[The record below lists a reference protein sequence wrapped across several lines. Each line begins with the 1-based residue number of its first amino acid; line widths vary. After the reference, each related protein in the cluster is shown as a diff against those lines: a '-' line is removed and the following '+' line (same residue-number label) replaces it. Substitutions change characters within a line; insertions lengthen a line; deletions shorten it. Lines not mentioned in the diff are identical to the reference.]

1 MRKMWAVSAAIVVSL
16 VLGGAAAAGSPAA
29 GQSAGTTT
37 PAVTLALDCSAF
49 EALPAQVQGIRLAVG
64 SDLLVMLCSN
74 PSTGFAW
81 SDPVISDPSILSTT
95 GSTAEPSGSPRPG
108 AAGTQAFGFH
118 AEQAGSASVQLAYSR
133 AWEGGEEGVWTV
145 DLDVAVVPAT
155 SAPVTVSVSCDSF
168 EATPFQGAGTI
179 LAVGEDLLVTLCSN
193 ASTGYVW
200 GDPQISDPTVVT
212 LTGVNGDAPASPLP
226 GAPGSQSWLFEAVAT
241 GTVRIHMSYGQ
252 PWEGGAQDA
261 WTFDLDVTVR

>member
-1 MRKMWAVSAAIVVSL
+1 MRKSWAASAAIMVSL
-16 VLGGAAAAGSPAA
+16 VLGGAAVAGSPAA
-29 GQSAGTTT
+29 GQSASTTT

-64 SDLLVMLCSN
+64 GDLLVMLCSN

-81 SDPVISDPSILSTT
+81 SDPVISDSSILSTT
-95 GSTAEPSGSPRPG
+95 GSSAEPARSPRPG
-108 AAGTQAFGFH
+108 AAGTQAFSFH
-118 AEQAGSASVQLAYSR
+118 AEQAGSTSVRLAYSR
-133 AWEGGEEGVWTV
+133 AWEGGEEGVWSV
-145 DLDVAVVPAT
+145 DLDVAVVPAAA
-155 SAPVTVSVSCDSF
+155 APVAVNVSCDAF

-179 LAVGEDLLVTLCSN
+179 LAVGDNLLVTLCSN

-200 GDPQISDPTVVT
+200 GDPQISDASVVA
-212 LTGVNGDAPASPLP
+212 LTSTRSEAPASPLP
-226 GAPGSQSWLFEAVAT
+226 GAAGSQSWVFEALTAGVAR
-241 GTVRIHMSYGQ
+241 VHMSYGQ